1 MDRDDG
7 VAGVVLAA
15 EHLLDLAGFDLALEL
30 VEAGG
35 ELGFD
40 GFALLQP
47 VGEDREILDA
57 AAQRPD
63 QVHVL
68 FEPAAALHHPLR
80 LGLVLPEVG
89 LADPG
94 FDAGQFFRG
103 ACGVK
108 DNSASQPTAS

>member
-1 MDRDDG
+1 MDGDDR

-15 EHLLDLAGFDLALEL
+15 EHLLDLAGLDLTLQL
-30 VEAGG
+30 VEPAG

-47 VGEDREILDA
+47 VGQHLQVVGTT
-57 AAQRPD
+57 AQRGD
-63 QVHVL
+63 EGDIL
-68 FEPAAALHHPLR
+68 LEPPPALHHLLR

-89 LADPG
+89 LADAR
-94 FDAGQFFRG
+94 FDPGQFFRG